1 MSNRDGKR
9 DPTPGN
15 VCYVAKKRLKDRLKG
30 VDVGSVSFCLCS
42 ITDNGLKVM
51 ENPLSKTG
59 KYYRTL
65 HNLIGSVVETS
76 ELFRLLKTA
85 HFL

>member
-1 MSNRDGKR
+1 MF
-9 DPTPGN
+9 
-15 VCYVAKKRLKDRLKG
+15 V
-30 VDVGSVSFCLCS
+30 FCLTVS
-42 ITDNGLKVM
+42 MLAVSRSVYAVLPMYDFNGLKVM

>member
-1 MSNRDGKR
+1 MF
-9 DPTPGN
+9 
-15 VCYVAKKRLKDRLKG
+15 V
-30 VDVGSVSFCLCS
+30 FCLTVS
-42 ITDNGLKVM
+42 MLAVSRSNGLKVM